1 MNGLGGRPVLDELHQ
16 IVLEHHVAGCVGQI
30 VAHLKGVRVGHAER
44 HRALSLVQITQQV
57 CQASQE
63 VLAPCLDG
71 CAQHFR
77 IAQDEVAG
85 GQGVGHLAGEK
96 TDFPSIVI
104 IQIPDI
110 VNGVHNPAS

>member
-1 MNGLGGRPVLDELHQ
+1 MDGLGGRPVLDELHQ
-16 IVLEHHVAGCVGQI
+16 VVLEHHVAGCVGQI

-44 HRALSLVQITQQV
+44 HRALAFVQITQQV
-57 CQASQE
+57 GEAAKE
-63 VLAPCLDG
+63 VLASCLDG

-77 IAQDEVAG
+77 IAQNEVAG
-85 GQGVGHLAGEK
+85 CEGVGHLAGEK

-110 VNGVHNPAS
+110 VDGVHQPAS